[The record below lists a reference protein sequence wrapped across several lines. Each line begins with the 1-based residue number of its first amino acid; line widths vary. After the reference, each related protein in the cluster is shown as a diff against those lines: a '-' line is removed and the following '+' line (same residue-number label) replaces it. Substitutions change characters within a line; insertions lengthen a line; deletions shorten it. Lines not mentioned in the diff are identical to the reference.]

1 MQGLLAGKLAVVTGA
16 SRGIGQAIAEAFA
29 AESAHLVLTAEAGQ
43 EEELKKV
50 LLVFPGQVLSY
61 NHIWFHTKTQVIKPL
76 VGLPV
81 ARCMRLESKYSSDR
95 SKLSPFAQITAK
107 RFNTMISTLPC
118 F

>member
-50 LLVFPGQVLSY
+50 LLVCPGQVLSY
-61 NHIWFHTKTQVIKPL
+61 NHILFHTKTQVIKPF
-76 VGLPV
+76 LPV
-81 ARCMRLESKYSSDR
+81 ARCMRLESTYSSDR